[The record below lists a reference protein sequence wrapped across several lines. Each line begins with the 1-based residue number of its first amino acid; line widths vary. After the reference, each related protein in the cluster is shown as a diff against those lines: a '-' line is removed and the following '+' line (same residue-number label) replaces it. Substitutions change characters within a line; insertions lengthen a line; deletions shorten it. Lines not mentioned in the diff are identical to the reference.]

1 MIQLDVIPPRGH
13 YSPGNFELPM
23 VEVIRICRVIH
34 ATHAFFG
41 CCRWMFGECICGSFG
56 QPQLQLGP
64 YGSFP
69 KTELLC
75 TPQSVVLVIQI
86 WLESIWFQFS
96 MFQSPNT
103 NVLWNQGRTD
113 SSIQPGSPAVL
124 SSCTHP
130 GSPVNQVSICLFLV
144 VPLEVASGEA
154 RGPGVRGLAMAEW
167 NWRAHPKPL
176 PRDWYCYQQT
186 NDSTPLIIV
195 MAPKMNGPEM
205 SPQIT
210 TKIYDGE

>member
-1 MIQLDVIPPRGH
+1 MIQLDVIPPYGH

-75 TPQSVVLVIQI
+75 TPQSIVLVIQI

-96 MFQSPNT
+96 MFHSPNT

-154 RGPGVRGLAMAEW
+154 KGVGTGNGWMELAGS
-167 NWRAHPKPL
+167 PKTTEPC
-176 PRDWYCYQQT
+176 DWYCYQQT

-195 MAPKMNGPEM
+195 MAPRINGPKM

-210 TKIYDGE
+210 PKIYDGE

>member
-86 WLESIWFQFS
+86 ILESIWFQFS

-103 NVLWNQGRTD
+103 NVLWNQGRTG

-130 GSPVNQVSICLFLV
+130 GQGEPSVNLSFLSRTTRSS
-144 VPLEVASGEA
+144 LRRSQGC
-154 RGPGVRGLAMAEW
+154 G
-167 NWRAHPKPL
+167 NWQWL
-176 PRDWYCYQQT
+176 NGTGYQQT
-186 NDSTPLIIV
+186 DDSTPLIIV

-210 TKIYDGE
+210 PKIYDGE